1 VTSNG
6 QNVSPAARELVE
18 SLLLRWSNHKK
29 DAAQIVM
36 YRNDVAALIAECGLS
51 RVQAAAEKARTHCNF
66 LPEPAEL
73 RELLPSSNI
82 NARYHDQNCSA
93 CHGSGWKLIDV
104 IDSGTGRAEKR
115 AVRCACVPSAPRAP
129 ESERAPALDLGP
141 LHAILQQGVEQSL
154 LVKKILPAPDPN
166 RRAVLKEQLARM
178 QERRAKREPD
188 PIPATLTAPTGGLAS
203 SCRRARA
210 RR

>member
-29 DAAQIVM
+29 DPAQVVM
-36 YRNDVAALIAECGLS
+36 YRDDIAALIAECGLT
-51 RVQAAAEKARTHCNF
+51 RVQAAAEKARTNCNF

-82 NARYHDQNCSA
+82 NNQWHDRDCPD
-93 CHGSGWKLIDV
+93 CRGSGWKLIDE
-104 IDSGTGRAEKR
+104 IDSRPGRAEKR
-115 AVRCACVPSAPRAP
+115 AVRCACVPRAPRAP
-129 ESERAPALDLGP
+129 EPAPALDLGP
-141 LHAILQQGVEQSL
+141 LHAILQQGVDQSL

-166 RRAVLKEQLARM
+166 RRAALKEQLARM
-178 QERRAKREPD
+178 QEQRAKREPD
-188 PIPATLTAPTGGLAS
+188 PATLTAPIGGLPP
-203 SCRRARA
+203 SCRKARA